1 MLSKRK
7 LPNRRTSIRKLRSTQ
22 LALIPKPSS
31 SRHKSSLT
39 RNVAPTKVHKKIR
52 IKGHNHVLKNGTRTS
67 SSARRTK
74 IRTYSSTRRP
84 RIRTRT
90 STHASSLARPITNSV
105 VPKVSVV
112 IPAMNEHKNIAR
124 VIAYSRN
131 VHPDTEVI
139 VVVNGSSDGTERI
152 ARRMGAKVIV
162 YTSPLGHDVGRSVG
176 ANHAK
181 GDILLFTDADIV
193 IPTRLLTPF
202 IRSIEKGVDVALNRY
217 TGMVNTNN
225 VHSVVLAKHALNVV
239 LHRSDLT
246 GTSMTTIP
254 HAMSRKALQTIG
266 SEWLAVPPK
275 ALAIAVWLGLN
286 VQSTAHVDVGRS
298 NPRKRKWKKVDP
310 LKALI
315 IGDHLEAISWII
327 DHTNERGGYTDSI
340 RRRDMVR

>member
-1 MLSKRK
+1 MLPKRK
-7 LPNRRTSIRKLRSTQ
+7 VPNIRKRIYTHNSLN
-22 LALIPKPSS
+22 S
-31 SRHKSSLT
+31 SRKKNSTRSLT
-39 RNVAPTKVHKKIR
+39 PTSVRKKNR
-52 IKGHNHVLKNGTRTS
+52 PKGHSRSHNVQ
-67 SSARRTK
+67 
-74 IRTYSSTRRP
+74 
-84 RIRTRT
+84 IRTRMRTSAKRTGT
-90 STHASSLARPITNSV
+90 STKHTRIRPRNNTRGSILTRPITNSM

-112 IPAMNEHKNIAR
+112 IPAMNEHKNIAK
-124 VIAYSRN
+124 VIAYSRR

-139 VVVNGSSDGTERI
+139 VVVNGSHDGTESI

-176 ANHAK
+176 AFHAK

-202 IRSIEKGVDVALNRY
+202 IKSIENGVDVALNRY
-217 TGMVNTNN
+217 TGIVNTKRI
-225 VHSVVLAKHALNVV
+225 HSVVLAKHALNVV

-254 HAMSRKALQTIG
+254 HAISRKALQTIG
-266 SEWLAVPPK
+266 TEWLAVPPK

-286 VQSTAHVDVGRS
+286 VQGATYVDVGRS

-315 IGDHLEAISWII
+315 IGDHLEAISWVI
-327 DHTNERGGYTDSI
+327 DNTNERGGYTDSI
-340 RRRDMVR
+340 RMRDMVK